1 MSDLL
6 LQSANSMNIYRRAL
20 DVTGNNIANVNTEG
34 YSRTRITVVENA
46 PNFNGQT
53 AIGQG
58 SRSVDVSRGYQNFV
72 AEQLQK
78 ATTYLS
84 KYNTVDALS
93 SQLNQLFPN
102 GQSLLET
109 GFDQYFSA
117 WQTLAND
124 PTNVSAKSSVLS
136 NQSSLL
142 DRISITN
149 QSLQTL
155 EKEVNNKI
163 SDAVSKINSIAQK
176 LVDTSYK
183 LAKTGNEDTQA
194 KHNLL
199 DTRDQLMKE
208 LNQLVDAKL
217 FDRGNGTM
225 EVYINNTETPLIT
238 DNRAIKLQAL
248 PNEYAKGLKKNT
260 QLDVWMQQPGSGDM
274 RNISGLSA
282 GGELAGLIAF
292 RDGLLTQVQD
302 QFGLASAGVMIA
314 SNLLHRQGE
323 DSFGQVGGDLFSAN
337 GQSSA
342 NFYTAFEQTAYANEK
357 NQGSAQLSV
366 NLYGANFSAS
376 NVYDARYQANPDLGA
391 LQPRTYLLERDL
403 SRPSGFRLSDQRTGE
418 NVSILSGDGS
428 IGNPLQFEGLE
439 VVVAQG
445 NLGQYDR
452 FEIRFGHDSLQ
463 NAKAMIT
470 DPQRLAYR
478 SVGAGVGDNTIATT
492 IANLDQKLFLLQEEA
507 SPRSISRQTALQ
519 VGQYYNANHYAL
531 EAQTVLKDQIQQD
544 RDASAGVNLDE
555 EAQNMIQY
563 QAMYQASAKV
573 MQTSRK
579 LFDLLRS
586 VM

>member
-34 YSRTRITVVENA
+34 YSRTRIAVVENA
-46 PNFNGQT
+46 PDFNGKT
-53 AIGQG
+53 AVGQG
-58 SRSVDVSRGYQNFV
+58 SRAVDVSRGYQNFV

-78 ATTYLS
+78 ATSYLS
-84 KYNTVDALS
+84 KYDTIDALS

-109 GFDQYFSA
+109 GFDQYFGA

-124 PTNVSAKSSVLS
+124 PTNTSSKSAVLS
-136 NQSSLL
+136 NQSSLV

-163 SDAVSKINSIAQK
+163 TDAVDKINSIAQK

-225 EVYINNTETPLIT
+225 EIYINDTQTPLIT

-248 PNEYAKGLKKNT
+248 PNEFAKGLKKNT
-260 QLDVWMQQPGSGDM
+260 QLGIWMQQPGSGEM
-274 RNISGLSA
+274 RNISRLSV
-282 GGELAGLIAF
+282 GGELAGLVAF

-302 QFGLASAGVMIA
+302 QFGLAGAGVMIA
-314 SNLLHRQGE
+314 SNMLHHQGE
-323 DSFGQVGGDLFSAN
+323 DSFGQTGGDLFSAN

-342 NFYTAFEQTAYANEK
+342 NFYTAFEQIAYASEN

-366 NLYGANFSAS
+366 NLYGANAVAG
-376 NVYDARYQANPDLGA
+376 NTYDARYQLNSDLGA
-391 LQPRTYLLERDL
+391 LQARTYLLERDL

-418 NVSILSGDGS
+418 NINILSGDAS
-428 IGNPLQFEGLE
+428 LGNPLQFEGLE
-439 VVVAQG
+439 VVVSQG
-445 NLGQYDR
+445 NLGQYDK
-452 FEIRFGHDSLQ
+452 FEIRFGSDALQ
-463 NAKAMIT
+463 NATAKIT
-470 DPQRLAYR
+470 DPQKLAYR
-478 SVGAGVGDNTIATT
+478 SAGSGVGDNTIATT
-492 IANLDQKLFLLQEEA
+492 IANLDQKLFLLFNEE

-519 VGQYYNANHYAL
+519 VGQYYSANHYSL
-531 EAQTVLKDQIQQD
+531 EAQKVLKDQIQQD
-544 RDASAGVNLDE
+544 RDSSAGVNLDE

-573 MQTSRK
+573 MQASRK